1 MGKQLNNLEIAKK
14 IRRLRQNKNMTL
26 KTLAKETGVTI
37 GYLSRIEN
45 AQIIPVIPT
54 LHKIAR
60 ALEVD
65 ISYILVEEKESRPGE
80 PDPNF
85 LLVTNNGD
93 ASGDFSI
100 HYKRGYQFKGLATGM
115 KSRNMHPYLV
125 VGEHEFGE
133 AQQHEGEEFMY
144 VLEGT
149 LEFLHGSNKYVLEK
163 GACAYFNASLPHTGR
178 SIGEGKAHVL
188 CVIYDYKPQSRR
200 V

>member
-1 MGKQLNNLEIAKK
+1 LANIAIANK
-14 IRRLRQNKNMTL
+14 IKRLRQNKNITL
-26 KTLAKETGVTI
+26 KTLAEETGLTV

-45 AQIIPVIPT
+45 SKTVPPIPT

-60 ALEVD
+60 GLEVD
-65 ISYILVEEKESRPGE
+65 PTYFFLEEKEAGPGE
-80 PDPNF
+80 PDQNF
-85 LLVTNNGD
+85 LLVKNSELSEGN
-93 ASGDFSI
+93 FSV

-115 KSRNMHPYLV
+115 KTRNMHPYLI

-133 AQQHEGEEFMY
+133 VQQHEGEEFMY

-149 LEFLHGSNKYVLEK
+149 LEFLHGSSKYVLEK
-163 GACAYFNASLPHTGR
+163 GDCAYFNANMPHCGR

-188 CVIYDYKPQSRR
+188 TVIYDYKPNTRR